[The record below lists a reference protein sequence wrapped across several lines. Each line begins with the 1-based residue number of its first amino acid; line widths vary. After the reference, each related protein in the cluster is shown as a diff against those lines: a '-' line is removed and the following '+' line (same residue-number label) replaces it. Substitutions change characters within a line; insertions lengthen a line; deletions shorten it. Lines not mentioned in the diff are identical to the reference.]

1 MEYSIGEISKMFNL
15 NISTI
20 RYYDNIGLL
29 PGINK
34 RNGIRVFCE
43 KEIEELK
50 IIECLKKSGLK
61 IEDIK
66 NYFDLCARGSD
77 TYKER
82 YDLFLKQKENVLDE
96 IDRLKKVIDTIDFKL
111 WYYNELIEGITLDE
125 IKEKDKYKEFIK
137 IEE

>member
-15 NISTI
+15 NISTL
-20 RYYDNIGLL
+20 RYYDGLGLL

-34 RNGIRVFCE
+34 RNGIRVFGQ

-66 NYFDLCARGSD
+66 NYFDLCAKGSE
-77 TYKER
+77 TYRER
-82 YDLFLKQKENVLDE
+82 YDLFLKQKENVLEE
-96 IDRLKKVIDTIDFKL
+96 IEHLKKVIETINFKL
-111 WYYNELIEGITLDE
+111 WYYTELIGGSSEEE
-125 IKEKDKYKEFIK
+125 IKEKDEYKEFIK

>member
-15 NISTI
+15 NISTL
-20 RYYDNIGLL
+20 RYYDGLGLL

-34 RNGIRVFCE
+34 RNGIRVFGQ

-66 NYFDLCARGSD
+66 NYFDLCAKGSE
-77 TYKER
+77 TYRER
-82 YDLFLKQKENVLDE
+82 YDLFLKQKENVLEE
-96 IDRLKKVIDTIDFKL
+96 IEHLKKVIETINFKL
-111 WYYNELIEGITLDE
+111 WYYAELINGNTEEE
-125 IKEKDKYKEFIK
+125 IKEKDEYKEFIK